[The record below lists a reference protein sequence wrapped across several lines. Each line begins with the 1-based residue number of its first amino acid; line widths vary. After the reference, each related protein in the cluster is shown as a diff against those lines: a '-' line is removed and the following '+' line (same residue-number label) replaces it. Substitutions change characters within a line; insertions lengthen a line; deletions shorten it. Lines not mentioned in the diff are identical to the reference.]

1 MSQPQRPAPL
11 VHSGAQ
17 KPPAQGSQAGQGAQ
31 QQAGKKKVRKPYTI
45 TKQRES
51 WTGQE
56 HDKFL
61 EALKL
66 FERDWKRIEKHI
78 GTKTVIQIRSHA
90 QKYFLKVQKSGN
102 GEHVPPPRPKKK
114 SKVPY
119 PHKEVVHQGAAAQG
133 GAKGG
138 AGFAPGQPMG
148 GMLGHGVSQGGA
160 AAQGGR
166 AKAKGQRGGKGRA
179 KGAKAG
185 GHGASNL
192 KDSQGHAMAASQ
204 SKQKQGNFPSVYR
217 FLSKLFSP
225 KAIGSASGAA
235 AGEGNATSK
244 SSNGLPKSSQGK
256 KGGSKTEEILDQMC
270 QEVDSMQRTDK
281 EICMLLMY
289 NLSRNLQ
296 SNQMWQHQQH
306 LMNWGLPNIMN
317 SSGRN
322 NMNLYPHGS
331 QDFPLEHM
339 HRSRSV
345 SSVPSL
351 HQTLDPPNMLASAP
365 EVPPHNLSGPPGS
378 QPMIVPDLTNQVN
391 LQAEDLKMMSQNKP
405 KLKLDVK
412 SLQESNNSAVTD
424 SN

>member
-1 MSQPQRPAPL
+1 MSQPAPL
-11 VHSGAQ
+11 LHNGAQ
-17 KPPAQGSQAGQGAQ
+17 KPPAQGSQAAQGAQ

-119 PHKEVVHQGAAAQG
+119 PHKEVVLQGAAAQG

-138 AGFAPGQPMG
+138 AGFTPGQPMG

-185 GHGASNL
+185 GHRAAGRGFDTLLLDIQLAPLQGLPIHSPATPPLPASSSQPISRPSSPIPAPMLGPPSSQPHALHNFGGGGLHRGEDCAGAL
-192 KDSQGHAMAASQ
+192 
-204 SKQKQGNFPSVYR
+204 
-217 FLSKLFSP
+217 
-225 KAIGSASGAA
+225 AA
-235 AGEGNATSK
+235 AG
-244 SSNGLPKSSQGK
+244 
-256 KGGSKTEEILDQMC
+256 
-270 QEVDSMQRTDK
+270 
-281 EICMLLMY
+281 
-289 NLSRNLQ
+289 
-296 SNQMWQHQQH
+296 
-306 LMNWGLPNIMN
+306 
-317 SSGRN
+317 
-322 NMNLYPHGS
+322 
-331 QDFPLEHM
+331 F
-339 HRSRSV
+339 
-345 SSVPSL
+345 
-351 HQTLDPPNMLASAP
+351 
-365 EVPPHNLSGPPGS
+365 SGP
-378 QPMIVPDLTNQVN
+378 
-391 LQAEDLKMMSQNKP
+391 
-405 KLKLDVK
+405 
-412 SLQESNNSAVTD
+412 
-424 SN
+424 